1 MKKITLILISFLFMN
16 LAKAQ
21 KTDTTIVWYSI
32 PYYDSLGNVYTT
44 KRVFN
49 RIPTREDSIQF
60 QKENSINWNK
70 LPVRKT
76 KKKPTK
82 KVNK

>member
-21 KTDTTIVWYSI
+21 KTDTTIVWYGV

-49 RIPTREDSIQF
+49 RIPTRADSIQF
-60 QKENSINWNK
+60 KKENSINWNK